1 MARGNHGKERV
12 RLKKKIN
19 VRFFEIAVF
28 SIIITTLVMTAV
40 FYTQLK
46 KQVFSD
52 LQIVA
57 DILIEEDSL
66 DKKVDNLRITVIN
79 EDGSVV
85 YDSDVEAS
93 RLPSHLNR
101 PEVISAIET
110 GVGEGVRRSDTL
122 AASVFY
128 YAVRMENG
136 QILRVGKEAHS
147 VISVL
152 IAALPII
159 VGTALLLA
167 LICMVLSHYLTKAI
181 IRPIDK
187 MAGDLDHIK
196 ESEVYPEMIP
206 FARKIRAQHEE
217 ILSAANTR
225 QEFTANVTH
234 ELKTP
239 LAAISGYAEL
249 MEAGMANDSDIK
261 RFSGEIRK
269 SAARLLTLINDIIK
283 LSQLDAGNASEV
295 LEIVNIAEIA
305 SDSVE
310 MLSLGASKNQITV
323 RYEGVQ
329 DAGVR
334 IGKELAQE
342 LTFNLIENAIRYNRV
357 GGSVTV
363 SVLRE
368 NGKILFSVEDTGIG
382 IPAEHQKRIFERFY
396 RVDKS
401 RSKELGGTGLGLA
414 IVKHICSLT
423 DGQLSLESEDGK
435 GTKVSITWDVEE

>member
-1 MARGNHGKERV
+1 M
-12 RLKKKIN
+12 KKKIN

-57 DILIEEDSL
+57 DILIEEESL

-79 EDGSVV
+79 EDGSVS
-85 YDSDVEAS
+85 YDSNVEAS

-382 IPAEHQKRIFERFY
+382 IPTEHQKRIFERFY

>member
-1 MARGNHGKERV
+1 M
-12 RLKKKIN
+12 KKKIN

-57 DILIEEDSL
+57 DILIEEESL

-79 EDGSVV
+79 EDGSVS
-85 YDSDVEAS
+85 YDSNVEAS

>member
-1 MARGNHGKERV
+1 M
-12 RLKKKIN
+12 
-19 VRFFEIAVF
+19 
-28 SIIITTLVMTAV
+28 S
-40 FYTQLK
+40 
-46 KQVFSD
+46 
-52 LQIVA
+52 
-57 DILIEEDSL
+57 
-66 DKKVDNLRITVIN
+66 
-79 EDGSVV
+79 
-85 YDSDVEAS
+85 YDSNVEAS

-382 IPAEHQKRIFERFY
+382 IPTEHQKRIFERFY

>member
-1 MARGNHGKERV
+1 M
-12 RLKKKIN
+12 KKKIN
-19 VRFFEIAVF
+19 VRFFEIAVL

-57 DILIEEDSL
+57 DILIEEESL

-79 EDGSVV
+79 EDGSVS
-85 YDSDVEAS
+85 YDSNVEAS

>member
-1 MARGNHGKERV
+1 M
-12 RLKKKIN
+12 KKKIN

-79 EDGSVV
+79 EDGSVS
-85 YDSDVEAS
+85 YDSNVEAS

-225 QEFTANVTH
+225 QEFTANVSH

-283 LSQLDAGNASEV
+283 LSQLDAGNANETLDV
-295 LEIVNIAEIA
+295 VNIAEIA

-310 MLSLGASKNQITV
+310 MLSLGASKNQISV
-323 RYEGVQ
+323 RYDGVQ
-329 DAGVR
+329 EAGVR

-363 SVLRE
+363 RVLRE
-368 NGKILFSVEDTGIG
+368 NGKICFSVEDTGIG

-423 DGQLSLESEDGK
+423 DGRLSLESEDGK

>member
-1 MARGNHGKERV
+1 M
-12 RLKKKIN
+12 KKKIN
-19 VRFFEIAVF
+19 FRFIEIAVF

-57 DILIEEDSL
+57 EILIEEDSW
-66 DKKVDNLRITVIN
+66 DKKVDNIRVTVIN
-79 EDGSVV
+79 SDGSVSF
-85 YDSDVEAS
+85 DSDVDADI
-93 RLPSHLNR
+93 LPSHLNR
-101 PEVISAIET
+101 PEVQSAIET
-110 GVGEGVRRSDTL
+110 GTGEGVRRSDTL
-122 AASVFY
+122 AESVFY
-128 YAVRMENG
+128 YAERMENG
-136 QILRVGKEAHS
+136 QVLRVGKEAHS
-147 VISVL
+147 VVSVL
-152 IAALPII
+152 LAALPII
-159 VGTALLLA
+159 IGTALLLA
-167 LICMVLSHYLTKAI
+167 LICMILSHYLTKAI
-181 IRPIDK
+181 IRPIDR

-196 ESEVYPEMIP
+196 ESEIYPEMVP

-295 LEIVNIAEIA
+295 LEVVNIAEIA

-310 MLSLGASKNQITV
+310 MLSLGASKNQISIK
-323 RYEGVQ
+323 YEGVQ

-342 LTFNLIENAIRYNRV
+342 LTFNLIENAIRYNRA

-363 SVLRE
+363 RVLRE
-368 NGKILFSVEDTGIG
+368 DGKILFSVEDTGIG
-382 IPAEHQKRIFERFY
+382 IPEEHQKRIFERFY

-423 DGQLSLESEDGK
+423 DGELTLESEAGK
-435 GTKVSITWDVEE
+435 GTKISVTWDVEE

>member
-1 MARGNHGKERV
+1 MKR
-12 RLKKKIN
+12 KIN
-19 VRFFEIAVF
+19 IRFIEIAVF

-57 DILIEEDSL
+57 EILIEEDSW
-66 DKKVDNLRITVIN
+66 DKKVDNIRVTVIN
-79 EDGSVV
+79 SDGSVSF
-85 YDSDVEAS
+85 DSDVDADS
-93 RLPSHLNR
+93 LPSHLNR
-101 PEVISAIET
+101 PEVQSAIDT
-110 GVGEGVRRSDTL
+110 GKGEGVRRSDTL
-122 AASVFY
+122 AQSVFY
-128 YAVRMENG
+128 YAERMENG
-136 QILRVGKEAHS
+136 QVLRVGKEAHS
-147 VISVL
+147 VVSVL
-152 IAALPII
+152 LAALPII
-159 VGTALLLA
+159 IGTALLLA
-167 LICMVLSHYLTKAI
+167 FMCMILSHYLTKAI
-181 IRPIDK
+181 IRPINK

-196 ESEVYPEMIP
+196 ESEIYPEMVP

-295 LEIVNIAEIA
+295 LDIVNIAEIA
-305 SDSVE
+305 EDSVE
-310 MLSLGASKNQITV
+310 MLSLGASKNQISIK
-323 RYEGVQ
+323 YEGVK

-357 GGSVTV
+357 GGSVLV
-363 SVLRE
+363 KVLRE
-368 NGKILFSVEDTGIG
+368 NGKITFSVEDTGIG
-382 IPAEHQKRIFERFY
+382 IPEEHQKRIFERFY

-423 DGQLSLESEDGK
+423 DG
-435 GTKVSITWDVEE
+435 

>member
-1 MARGNHGKERV
+1 M
-12 RLKKKIN
+12 KKKIN
-19 VRFFEIAVF
+19 FRFIEIAVF

-57 DILIEEDSL
+57 EILIEEDSW
-66 DKKVDNLRITVIN
+66 DKKVDNIRVTVIN
-79 EDGSVV
+79 SDGSVSF
-85 YDSDVEAS
+85 DSDVDADI
-93 RLPSHLNR
+93 LPSHLNR
-101 PEVISAIET
+101 PEVQSAIET
-110 GVGEGVRRSDTL
+110 GTGEGVRRSDTL
-122 AASVFY
+122 AESVFY
-128 YAVRMENG
+128 YAERMENG
-136 QILRVGKEAHS
+136 QVLRVGKEAHS
-147 VISVL
+147 VVSVL
-152 IAALPII
+152 LAALPII
-159 VGTALLLA
+159 IGTALLLA
-167 LICMVLSHYLTKAI
+167 LICMILSHYLTKAI
-181 IRPIDK
+181 IRPIDR

-196 ESEVYPEMIP
+196 ESEIYPEMVP

-295 LEIVNIAEIA
+295 LEVVNIAEVA

-310 MLSLGASKNQITV
+310 MLSLGASKNQISIK
-323 RYEGVQ
+323 YEGVQ

-342 LTFNLIENAIRYNRV
+342 LTFNLIENAIRYNRA

-363 SVLRE
+363 RVLRE
-368 NGKILFSVEDTGIG
+368 DGKILFSVEDTGIG
-382 IPAEHQKRIFERFY
+382 IPEEHQKRIFERFY

-423 DGQLSLESEDGK
+423 DGELTLESEAGK
-435 GTKVSITWDVEE
+435 GTKISVIWDVEE

>member
-1 MARGNHGKERV
+1 M
-12 RLKKKIN
+12 KKKIN
-19 VRFFEIAVF
+19 FRFIEIAVF

-57 DILIEEDSL
+57 EILIEEDSW
-66 DKKVDNLRITVIN
+66 DKKVDNIRVTVIN
-79 EDGSVV
+79 SDGSVSF
-85 YDSDVEAS
+85 DSDVDADI
-93 RLPSHLNR
+93 LPSHLNR
-101 PEVISAIET
+101 PEVQSAIET
-110 GVGEGVRRSDTL
+110 GTGEGVRRSDTL
-122 AASVFY
+122 AESVFY
-128 YAVRMENG
+128 YAERMENG
-136 QILRVGKEAHS
+136 QVLRVGKEAHS
-147 VISVL
+147 VVSVL
-152 IAALPII
+152 LAALPII
-159 VGTALLLA
+159 IGTALLLA
-167 LICMVLSHYLTKAI
+167 LICMILSHYLTKAI
-181 IRPIDK
+181 IRPIDR

-196 ESEVYPEMIP
+196 ESEIYPEMVP

-295 LEIVNIAEIA
+295 LEVVNIAEVA

-310 MLSLGASKNQITV
+310 MLSLGASKNQISIK
-323 RYEGVQ
+323 YEGVQ

-342 LTFNLIENAIRYNRV
+342 LTFNLIENAIRYNRA

-363 SVLRE
+363 RVLRE
-368 NGKILFSVEDTGIG
+368 DGKILFSVEDTGIG
-382 IPAEHQKRIFERFY
+382 IPEEHQKRIFERFY

-423 DGQLSLESEDGK
+423 DGELTLESEAGK
-435 GTKVSITWDVEE
+435 GTKISVKWDVEE

>member
-1 MARGNHGKERV
+1 M
-12 RLKKKIN
+12 KKKIN

-57 DILIEEDSL
+57 DILIEEESL

-79 EDGSVV
+79 EDGSVS
-85 YDSDVEAS
+85 YDSNVEAS

-136 QILRVGKEAHS
+136 KILRVGKEAHS

-382 IPAEHQKRIFERFY
+382 IPTEHQKRIFERFY

>member
-1 MARGNHGKERV
+1 M
-12 RLKKKIN
+12 KKKIN

>member
-1 MARGNHGKERV
+1 M
-12 RLKKKIN
+12 KKKIN

-66 DKKVDNLRITVIN
+66 DKKVDNLRSTVIN
-79 EDGSVV
+79 EDGSVS
-85 YDSDVEAS
+85 YDSNVEAS

-342 LTFNLIENAIRYNRV
+342 MTFNLIENDIRYNRV

-382 IPAEHQKRIFERFY
+382 IPTEHQKRIFERFY

>member
-1 MARGNHGKERV
+1 M
-12 RLKKKIN
+12 KKKIN
-19 VRFFEIAVF
+19 FRFIEIAVF

-57 DILIEEDSL
+57 EILIEEDSW
-66 DKKVDNLRITVIN
+66 DKKVDNIRVTVIN
-79 EDGSVV
+79 SDGSVSF
-85 YDSDVEAS
+85 DSDVDADI
-93 RLPSHLNR
+93 LPSHLNR
-101 PEVISAIET
+101 PEVQSAIET
-110 GVGEGVRRSDTL
+110 GTGEGVRRSDTL
-122 AASVFY
+122 AESVFY
-128 YAVRMENG
+128 YAERMENG
-136 QILRVGKEAHS
+136 QVLRVGKEAHS
-147 VISVL
+147 VVSVL
-152 IAALPII
+152 LAALPII
-159 VGTALLLA
+159 IGTALLLA
-167 LICMVLSHYLTKAI
+167 LICMILSHYLTKAI
-181 IRPIDK
+181 IRPIDR

-196 ESEVYPEMIP
+196 ESEIYPEMVP

-295 LEIVNIAEIA
+295 LEVVNIAEIA

-310 MLSLGASKNQITV
+310 MLSLGASKNQISIK
-323 RYEGVQ
+323 YEGVQ

-342 LTFNLIENAIRYNRV
+342 LTFNLIENAIRYNRA

-363 SVLRE
+363 RVLRE
-368 NGKILFSVEDTGIG
+368 DGKILFSVEDTGIG
-382 IPAEHQKRIFERFY
+382 IPEEHQKRIFERFY

-423 DGQLSLESEDGK
+423 DGELALESEAGK
-435 GTKVSITWDVEE
+435 GTKISVTWDVEE